1 MNRKKGPQGVLPDN
15 PLAPRYST
23 AMMPNM
29 ARPKTDRFFIVIDK
43 TNGQKVRAILTN
55 ILN

>member
-23 AMMPNM
+23 AMMANK
-29 ARPKTDRFFIVIDK
+29 ARPKTDRFFM
-43 TNGQKVRAILTN
+43 
-55 ILN
+55 